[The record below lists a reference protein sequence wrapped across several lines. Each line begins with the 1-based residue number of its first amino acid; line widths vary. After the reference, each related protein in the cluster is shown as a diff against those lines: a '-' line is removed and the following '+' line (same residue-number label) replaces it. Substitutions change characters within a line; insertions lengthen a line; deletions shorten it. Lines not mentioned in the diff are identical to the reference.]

1 MSERPP
7 SPLVSRV
14 LEIVIRDLGNVQV
27 ASRLDATPLL
37 LEMWQKGQ
45 AQMPQDTFLRLVD
58 VLVELAPGWEE
69 WDKK

>member
-14 LEIVIRDLGNVQV
+14 LEIVIRSLGSVQV
-27 ASRLDATPLL
+27 ASRLDATPVLV
-37 LEMWQKGQ
+37 EMWQKGE

-58 VLVELAPGWEE
+58 LLVELAPGWED